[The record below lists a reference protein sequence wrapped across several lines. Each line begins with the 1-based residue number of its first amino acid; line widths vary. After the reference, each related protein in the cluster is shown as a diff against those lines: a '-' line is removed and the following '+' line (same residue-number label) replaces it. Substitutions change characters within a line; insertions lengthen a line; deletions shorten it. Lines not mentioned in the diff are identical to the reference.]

1 LKTGIFC
8 AVCLLC
14 IVFFFFYARGMTVE
28 KTQFTESARELKNP
42 DRGFY
47 FIYGFMIQDEE
58 TDYAKLV
65 EEKYRNDT
73 ETGITLVQINL
84 QNYRDQEISSE
95 GISNIDKL
103 FCALESI
110 DKRLI
115 VRFLYDWDGLSLGRE
130 PGRLD
135 TVLLHM
141 SQLEEVLRRHRSQ
154 IFLMQGLFIGN
165 WGEMNGT
172 PYANSA
178 DMQRLALELER
189 VTDPS
194 VYLSVRMPMQW
205 RQITGLEEGSEQA
218 LSDHPLAKRL
228 GLFNDGMLGSESD
241 YGTYGTA
248 EAAEAWIFAPWSR
261 KEELDFQEELCRR
274 VPNGGEV
281 IVDNAYNDF
290 DNACRDLSLMHVT
303 YLNRDYDQEVLNK
316 WAGEIVEG
324 EGCFDGMDGLTYIQ
338 RHLGYRFLIA
348 DTDISR
354 KCVSGV
360 LTVRVS
366 LKNVGFAPVY
376 RELKLCLTVCGE
388 KERLEYTMEQP
399 LTSLAGGEHKED
411 VLELEAEI
419 PSKDLSEREY
429 SLYFSIVDPDTGE
442 HILLANEQEEE
453 SFGYLIGTVRLNVGR
468 K

>member
-1 LKTGIFC
+1 
-8 AVCLLC
+8 
-14 IVFFFFYARGMTVE
+14 MTVE

-115 VRFLYDWDGLSLGRE
+115 VRFLYDWDGLALGRE

-172 PYANSA
+172 PYANKIGRA
-178 DMQRLALELER
+178 
-189 VTDPS
+189 
-194 VYLSVRMPMQW
+194 
-205 RQITGLEEGSEQA
+205 
-218 LSDHPLAKRL
+218 
-228 GLFNDGMLGSESD
+228 
-241 YGTYGTA
+241 
-248 EAAEAWIFAPWSR
+248 
-261 KEELDFQEELCRR
+261 
-274 VPNGGEV
+274 
-281 IVDNAYNDF
+281 
-290 DNACRDLSLMHVT
+290 HV
-303 YLNRDYDQEVLNK
+303 
-316 WAGEIVEG
+316 
-324 EGCFDGMDGLTYIQ
+324 
-338 RHLGYRFLIA
+338 
-348 DTDISR
+348 
-354 KCVSGV
+354 
-360 LTVRVS
+360 
-366 LKNVGFAPVY
+366 
-376 RELKLCLTVCGE
+376 
-388 KERLEYTMEQP
+388 
-399 LTSLAGGEHKED
+399 
-411 VLELEAEI
+411 
-419 PSKDLSEREY
+419 
-429 SLYFSIVDPDTGE
+429 
-442 HILLANEQEEE
+442 
-453 SFGYLIGTVRLNVGR
+453 
-468 K
+468 